1 MNGDR
6 PTVGKSDFCKT
17 IGDYF
22 RQAAEAEK
30 VQTKEKQ
37 VRCPRI

>member
-22 RQAAEAEK
+22 RRAAEAEK
-30 VQTKEKQ
+30 DLSKEK
-37 VRCPRI
+37 